1 MTRENGHAE
10 ALDSGLV
17 AFQIEA
23 LSKKVRQEHGILRQD
38 EQGQFRVSG
47 LGFGGF

>member
-17 AFQIEA
+17 TFQIEA
-23 LSKKVRQEHGILRQD
+23 LSKKYAKNTASFVRMSRANFECQ
-38 EQGQFRVSG
+38 V
-47 LGFGGF
+47 